1 MSFFINLSSFLF
13 SVFIIDNIAAKKYN
27 TKYRNGDFFHIK
39 RMISSEL
46 HAPDFI

>member
-13 SVFIIDNIAAKKYN
+13 SVFIIDNIAAKKY
-27 TKYRNGDFFHIK
+27 TKYRNGDFFRIK